1 VKARAW
7 AGSAVATGAAVVAL
21 ALWPG
26 RSHVIVVAWAV
37 GMLAWG
43 LLKAVGNVRV
53 LARAR
58 SEFDDALAPSS
69 VASVR
74 PDDLARCERTF
85 GWKTYAA
92 RDFDHHVRPFLTELL
107 EHRVGEAGRS
117 GAVLELGAELQA
129 LREKTAA
136 EDTYGATVTTD
147 DVERIIARIE
157 DL

>member
-1 VKARAW
+1 MRARAW
-7 AGSAVATGAAVVAL
+7 AGGAVATCATVGAV

-26 RSHVIVVAWAV
+26 RSHAIVAAWAV

-43 LLKAVGNVRV
+43 LLKAVGGVRV
-53 LARAR
+53 LTRGR
-58 SEFDDALAPSS
+58 SEFDVALAPSS
-69 VASVR
+69 HESVR

-129 LREKTAA
+129 LRDETEA